1 MEEAKSTIESD
12 GHSNYVISTEKWNID
27 QLEAKLEFELEQLQL
42 ELDRED
48 SVMIS
53 EWGQIEVFFF
63 SVNLFSLLGM
73 LF

>member
-12 GHSNYVISTEKWNID
+12 GHLNYVISTEKRNID

-53 EWGQIEVFFF
+53 E
-63 SVNLFSLLGM
+63 
-73 LF
+73 